1 MRKGTTDNNRAN
13 VSSIQTFFDKLLRGK
28 LTKNLF
34 FDEVPV
40 SFGKDWKDVVVV
52 DCHNPMRD
60 YDAIGMQTVLIL
72 LYVKQNPY
80 GVKDV
85 KAMQK
90 LETKLN
96 ELIDNNDDPYYH
108 ISRKGSYSSYDSV
121 NDIFF
126 NIVQINLIIA

>member
-1 MRKGTTDNNRAN
+1 MSKVYA
-13 VSSIQTFFDKLLRGK
+13 
-28 LTKNLF
+28 
-34 FDEVPV
+34 
-40 SFGKDWKDVVVV
+40 DVVEIPEGITTLLG
-52 DCHNPMRD
+52 DGAALNSFRLRD